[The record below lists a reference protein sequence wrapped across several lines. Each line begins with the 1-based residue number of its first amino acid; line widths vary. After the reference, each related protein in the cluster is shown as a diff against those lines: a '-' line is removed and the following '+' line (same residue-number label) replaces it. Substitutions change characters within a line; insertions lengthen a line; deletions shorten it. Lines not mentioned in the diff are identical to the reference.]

1 MDGREDAVCFEATP
15 ENISAFLMQHRWA
28 QMFAIATMD
37 NRSFLTANT
46 GFIDICPDQEY
57 LIQKLLPVYSRV
69 QMGELPVPELKTVP
83 RELALAAE
91 CPRPDWN
98 YLRWDGCSDKKYQS
112 ILSGEGLLE
121 LFWFDENV
129 SLEVQVRSYYNAGK
143 LALLLVDWTGG
154 EPEEWGALTT
164 HLGLPVQK
172 DCAFVDV
179 NNLGDGILPWIE
191 KNGLGKPTGRKERS
205 GFVEYPEYHFDPKK
219 LQELDALGYQ
229 EYSRAFDQA
238 ARGRRQERKSGQE
251 R

>member
-1 MDGREDAVCFEATP
+1 M
-15 ENISAFLMQHRWA
+15 S
-28 QMFAIATMD
+28 AIATMD

-57 LIQKLLPVYSRV
+57 LIQKLLPVYSKV
-69 QMGELPVPELKTVP
+69 QMGEFPVPELKTVP
-83 RELALAAE
+83 RELALEEE
-91 CPRPDWN
+91 CPEPDWN
-98 YLRWDGCSDKKYQS
+98 YLRWDGYSDKKYQS

-154 EPEEWGALTT
+154 EPEEWGALTIY
-164 HLGLPVQK
+164 LGLPVQK

-191 KNGLGKPTGRKERS
+191 KSGLGKPTGRKERS
-205 GFVEYPEYHFDPKK
+205 GFVEYPEYHFDAKR
-219 LQELDALGYQ
+219 LQELDDYGYH
-229 EYSRAFDQA
+229 EYSRIFDQA
-238 ARGRRQERKSGQE
+238 NRGQHSQRTDGQE

>member
-1 MDGREDAVCFEATP
+1 MAGSDDAVCFEATP

-28 QMFAIATMD
+28 QMSAIATMD

-57 LIQKLLPVYSRV
+57 LIQKLLPVYSKV

-83 RELALAAE
+83 RELALEEE
-91 CPRPDWN
+91 CPEPDWN
-98 YLRWDGCSDKKYQS
+98 YLRWDGYSDKKYQS

-191 KNGLGKPTGRKERS
+191 KSGLGKPTGRKERS
-205 GFVEYPEYHFDPKK
+205 GFVEYPEYHFDPKR
-219 LQELDALGYQ
+219 LQELDDLGYQ
-229 EYSRAFDQA
+229 EYSRAFDQV